1 MSNIEEHKKYI
12 GLALELAGKAK
23 GRTWPN
29 PMVGAVIVK
38 GHQVVGQGYHQKA
51 GQMHAEAEA
60 LAQAGSQARGATL
73 YVNLEPCCHS
83 GKRTPPCTQAII
95 GAGIKTVVFGMDD
108 PNPNVNGKG
117 AEELKK
123 AGIEVIGSVMKKE
136 AQGLN
141 EVYQKYMTTGYPF
154 TTLKMAL
161 SLDGRIAAHN
171 GESRGLSSPESLKL
185 VHKMRLESEAIMVGS
200 GTVIKDDPELTVRLV
215 DNPDKKQPTRFV
227 IDSPLKS
234 PIHSKIFDQTSA
246 KTVVITTDKADQS
259 KRSELEKK
267 EIEIWTIRALPD
279 GMVDIKELLRQMG
292 LHEYCNLL
300 VEGGSRLATSFLKA
314 GLIDKLSFFYTP
326 NIIGREGIPPF
337 GQLDQKNI
345 AGAFNLRDMKAR
357 PVGDDIIIE
366 AYPAKG

>member
-1 MSNIEEHKKYI
+1 MAQVLQ
-12 GLALELAGKAK
+12 LAAKAK

-29 PMVGAVIVK
+29 PMVGAIVVK
-38 GHQVVGQGYHQKA
+38 DGRVAGQGYHQKA
-51 GQMHAEAEA
+51 GMKHAEVEA
-60 LAQAGSQARGATL
+60 LEQAGLQASGATL

-95 GAGIKTVVFGMDD
+95 KAGIKTVVYGMND

-123 AGIEVIGSVMKKE
+123 SGIEVIGNMMEKE

-200 GTVIKDDPELTVRLV
+200 ETVIKDDPELTVRLV
-215 DNPDKKQPTRFV
+215 DNSDKKQPTRFI
-227 IDSPLKS
+227 IDSALKS
-234 PIHSKIFDQTSA
+234 PLQSKVFDQSTA
-246 KTVVITTDKADQS
+246 KTVVITTDKADQA

-300 VEGGSRLATSFLKA
+300 VEGGSGLATSFLKA
-314 GLIDKLSFFYTP
+314 GLVDKLSFFYTP
-326 NIIGREGIPPF
+326 TIIGGEGIPPF
-337 GQLDQKNI
+337 GQLGFTNI
-345 AGAFNLRDMKAR
+345 AEAFKLQYLKAR
-357 PVGDDIIIE
+357 PVGADILIE
-366 AYPAKG
+366 AYPAKD

>member
-1 MSNIEEHKKYI
+1 MEEHKRYMMM
-12 GLALELAGKAK
+12 ALELAAKAK

-29 PMVGAVIVK
+29 PMVGAIVVK
-38 GHQVVGQGYHQKA
+38 DGRVVGQGYHKKA
-51 GQMHAEAEA
+51 GLMHAEIEA
-60 LAQAGSQARGATL
+60 LAQAGPQAEGATL

-95 GAGIKTVVFGMDD
+95 GAGIKTVVYGMDD

-123 AGIEVIGSVMKKE
+123 AGIEVIGKVMEKE

-141 EVYQKYMTTGYPF
+141 EVYRKYMTTGYPF
-154 TTLKMAL
+154 TVLKMAL

-171 GESRGLSSPESLKL
+171 GESRGLSSEESLKL

-200 GTVIKDDPELTVRLV
+200 GTVIKDDPQLTVRLI
-215 DNPDKKQPTRFV
+215 DNPDKKQPTRFI
-227 IDSPLKS
+227 IDSTLKS
-234 PIHSKIFDQTSA
+234 PLQSKVFDQTVA
-246 KTVVITTDKADQS
+246 KTVLITTDKADQA

-267 EIEIWTIRALPD
+267 EIEIWTIRALSD

-300 VEGGSRLATSFLKA
+300 VEGGSGLATSFLKA
-314 GLIDKLSFFYTP
+314 GLIDKLNLFYTP
-326 NIIGREGIPPF
+326 KIIGGDGIPPF
-337 GQLDQKNI
+337 GQLDLKSI
-345 AGAFNLRDMKAR
+345 AETFNLNDLKAR
-357 PVGDDIIIE
+357 PVGEDILIE
-366 AYPAKG
+366 AYPAKD